1 MDSNKMESLLE
12 KYWNC
17 ETSLE
22 EEKQLKELFAKGN
35 IPSSMHQTS
44 ELFAY
49 FEQQRNKPLVDED
62 FDSATLKKI
71 KAISPEGRVVNMFNN
86 VAKIA
91 AGIVVLVAASYLV
104 MKEVRKSYPAEVAD
118 TYSDP
123 KLALEETKKALM
135 LISKGFGKA
144 QKEASK
150 IELFNEAEK
159 VIQGKPKEDSKLNM

>member
-1 MDSNKMESLLE
+1 MDSNQIESLLE

-22 EEKQLKELFAKGN
+22 EEKQLKELFAKGS
-35 IPSSMHQTS
+35 IPTTMREAS

-49 FEQQRNKPLVDED
+49 FEQQSSKPLADED

-71 KAISPEGRVVNMFNN
+71 KSISPEGKVISMFSN

-91 AGIVVLVAASYLV
+91 AGILVLVAASYLV

-123 KLALEETKKALM
+123 KLALEETKKALL

-150 IELFNEAEK
+150 IELYNEAEK
-159 VIQGKPKEDSKLNM
+159 VIQGKPKDDSKLNM